1 MSVRKRSSR
10 GLEGNSRPSS
20 KMQEE
25 QPREEERIETPTT
38 MTGREVQ
45 EKEVVLSIVEG
56 EAAENTV
63 VRSSPGL
70 LLAIREAVAMA
81 IALDRGGARTTE
93 ALEAAG
99 TSQVGAAEEGNP
111 PATAVVEDIGG
122 MVIAEAVGGREG
134 ILGPVTILLTVPA
147 LGLEASQALGMEEE
161 ATPSITLD
169 REWEEVT
176 GLEVEEE
183 VGPQGDFQHRHG
195 PFYPWVVGS
204 L

>member
-20 KMQEE
+20 RMQEE
-25 QPREEERIETPTT
+25 QPREEERSETPTT

-99 TSQVGAAEEGNP
+99 TSLVGAAEEGNP

-134 ILGPVTILLTVPA
+134 ILGPVTILLTVLA
-147 LGLEASQALGMEEE
+147 LGLEASQALGM
-161 ATPSITLD
+161 
-169 REWEEVT
+169 
-176 GLEVEEE
+176 
-183 VGPQGDFQHRHG
+183 
-195 PFYPWVVGS
+195 
-204 L
+204 